1 MGTFVEPEDVKQ
13 KTLAGAQILK
23 TMDTEDI
30 DDLFIIPAEKA
41 IAEVCNLDLN
51 TDAYPRRWY
60 ARFTDSTKGPRLLA
74 EYIAD
79 YRRAVLITVNS
90 MGNNPHKDITRSI
103 RGSTTIYNNQI
114 VPPIVK
120 SVMRKWSQP
129 RRLFRT

>member
-51 TDAYPRRWY
+51 TDGYPRRWY
-60 ARFTDSTKGPRLLA
+60 ARFTSANGGARLLA
-74 EYIAD
+74 EYLAD
-79 YRRAVLITVNS
+79 YRRAVLITVNH

-103 RGSTTIYNNQI
+103 RGSTTIYSSQL
-114 VPPIVK
+114 VPSIVK